1 MFRQS
6 SPPRPRG
13 RDKGTGP
20 SGLDQAVARAAD
32 GAFGTGTDGRIVLW
46 NRAAAKLLGYTARE
60 VLGLASGDLLS
71 GYDDSGNRLGD
82 PGSHVRRLVKRGERV
97 QSLDMRIQTKAGRPV
112 WINLNTLVIPAGERG
127 CLLGIHVFRKAAAGR
142 KLMSRVQ
149 EPPPGRRGEEVPER
163 ALTRRELEIFRL
175 ISTGANT
182 KAIAAQLHVSP
193 ATVRNHVQSMLRKLG
208 AHSRLEAVAYAVGNR
223 LL

>member
-1 MFRQS
+1 VFRQS

-13 RDKGTGP
+13 RAKGTGP

-46 NRAAAKLLGYTARE
+46 NRAAAKLLGYTSHE
-60 VLGLASGDLLS
+60 VLGRASRDLFS
-71 GYDDSGNRLGD
+71 GSDDSGNRLSD

-112 WINLNTLVIPAGERG
+112 WINLNTLVIPGRPTG
-127 CLLGIHVFRKAAAGR
+127 SLVGIHVFRNVTASR
-142 KLMSRVQ
+142 KLVSIAQ
-149 EPPPGRRGEEVPER
+149 ERTLGPRGTEVPEH
-163 ALTRRELEIFRL
+163 ALTRRELEILRL

-193 ATVRNHVQSMLRKLG
+193 ATVRNHVQSMLRKLD
-208 AHSRLEAVAYAVGNR
+208 AHSRLEAVAYAARNR
-223 LL
+223 LF